1 MKKKYLLWGYAVIAV
16 CILAI
21 LSGITV
27 SSFLGMKGARNYMA
41 NPENRRAIYD
51 NAAKVTR
58 DTGIEFP
65 EFRIQEHKPG
75 EYQDG
80 NVFRD
85 TLVVFFYKGIPES
98 VYRSFE
104 EKAKTIELE
113 NDTAKS
119 VEMDSLNYSYQD
131 FYVGGF
137 ACYIGVHINK
147 DSHYGQII
155 YGNWKPAK
163 E

>member
-65 EFRIQEHKPG
+65 EFHIQEHKPIH
-75 EYQDG
+75 
-80 NVFRD
+80 
-85 TLVVFFYKGIPES
+85 L
-98 VYRSFE
+98 
-104 EKAKTIELE
+104 
-113 NDTAKS
+113 
-119 VEMDSLNYSYQD
+119 
-131 FYVGGF
+131 
-137 ACYIGVHINK
+137 
-147 DSHYGQII
+147 
-155 YGNWKPAK
+155 
-163 E
+163 

>member
-1 MKKKYLLWGYAVIAV
+1 MKKKYLLWGYAAIAFFVLVI
-16 CILAI
+16 LT
-21 LSGITV
+21 SITV
-27 SSFLGMKGARNYMA
+27 SSFLGMKGARNHMA

-58 DTGIEFP
+58 DTGLEFP

-75 EYQDG
+75 EYQEG

-104 EKAKTIELE
+104 EKAKTIALE

-119 VEMDSLNYSYQD
+119 VEIDSLSYNYQD

-137 ACYIGVHINK
+137 ACYVGIHISK
-147 DSHYGQII
+147 DSQYGQII

>member
-1 MKKKYLLWGYAVIAV
+1 M
-16 CILAI
+16 
-21 LSGITV
+21 
-27 SSFLGMKGARNYMA
+27 
-41 NPENRRAIYD
+41 
-51 NAAKVTR
+51 
-58 DTGIEFP
+58 
-65 EFRIQEHKPG
+65 
-75 EYQDG
+75 
-80 NVFRD
+80 
-85 TLVVFFYKGIPES
+85 FFYKGIPES

-147 DSHYGQII
+147 DSP
-155 YGNWKPAK
+155 KSLAVSEKMTTFAADFPK
-163 E
+163 ERSQTRLVR

>member
-1 MKKKYLLWGYAVIAV
+1 MKKKYLLWGYAAIAFFVLVI
-16 CILAI
+16 LT
-21 LSGITV
+21 GITV

-58 DTGIEFP
+58 DTGLEFP

-75 EYQDG
+75 EYQEG

-119 VEMDSLNYSYQD
+119 VEIDGLSYNYQD

-137 ACYIGVHINK
+137 ACYVGIHINK
-147 DSHYGQII
+147 DSQYGQII

>member
-1 MKKKYLLWGYAVIAV
+1 MRKKYLLWGYAVIAV
-16 CILAI
+16 CIIAI
-21 LSGITV
+21 LTGITI
-27 SSFLGMKGARNYMA
+27 SSFMGMRGARNHMA

-75 EYQDG
+75 EYQDS

-85 TLVVFFYKGIPES
+85 TLIVFFHKGIPES

-104 EKAKTIELE
+104 EKAKTIEMDK
-113 NDTAKS
+113 DTAKS
-119 VEMDSLNYSYQD
+119 VEIDSLSYHYQD

-137 ACYIGVHINK
+137 ACYIGIKINK
-147 DSHYGQII
+147 DSQYGEII

>member
-1 MKKKYLLWGYAVIAV
+1 MKKKYLLWGYAAIAFFVLVI
-16 CILAI
+16 LT
-21 LSGITV
+21 SITV
-27 SSFLGMKGARNYMA
+27 SSFLGMKGARNHMA

-58 DTGIEFP
+58 DTGLEFP
-65 EFRIQEHKPG
+65 EFRIQEHKSG
-75 EYQDG
+75 ESQEG

-119 VEMDSLNYSYQD
+119 VEIDSLSYNYQD

-137 ACYIGVHINK
+137 ACYVGIHINK
-147 DSHYGQII
+147 DSQYGQII

>member
-21 LSGITV
+21 LTGITV

-119 VEMDSLNYSYQD
+119 VEMDSLSYHYQD

-137 ACYIGVHINK
+137 ACYIGVHITK
-147 DSHYGQII
+147 DSQYGQII

>member
-1 MKKKYLLWGYAVIAV
+1 MKKKYLLWGYAAIAFFVLVI
-16 CILAI
+16 LT
-21 LSGITV
+21 GITV

-85 TLVVFFYKGIPES
+85 TLVVYFYKGIPES

-137 ACYIGVHINK
+137 AFYIGVHITK
-147 DSHYGQII
+147 DSQYGQII

>member
-1 MKKKYLLWGYAVIAV
+1 MKKKYLLWGYAAIAFFVLVI
-16 CILAI
+16 LT
-21 LSGITV
+21 GITV

-75 EYQDG
+75 ESQEG

-104 EKAKTIELE
+104 EKAKTIELDK
-113 NDTAKS
+113 DTAKS
-119 VEMDSLNYSYQD
+119 VEIDSLSYNYQD

-137 ACYIGVHINK
+137 ACYVGIHINK
-147 DSHYGQII
+147 ESQYGQII

>member
-1 MKKKYLLWGYAVIAV
+1 MKKKYLLWGYAAIAFFVLVI
-16 CILAI
+16 LT
-21 LSGITV
+21 SITV
-27 SSFLGMKGARNYMA
+27 SSFLGMKGARNHMA
-41 NPENRRAIYD
+41 NPEHRRAIYD

-58 DTGIEFP
+58 DTGLEFP

-75 EYQDG
+75 EYQEG

-119 VEMDSLNYSYQD
+119 VEIESLSYNYQD

-137 ACYIGVHINK
+137 ACYVGIHINK
-147 DSHYGQII
+147 DSQYGQII

>member
-1 MKKKYLLWGYAVIAV
+1 MKKKYLLWGYAVIAFFV
-16 CILAI
+16 LVILT
-21 LSGITV
+21 SITV
-27 SSFLGMKGARNYMA
+27 SSFLGMKGARNHMA

-58 DTGIEFP
+58 DTGLEFP

-75 EYQDG
+75 EYQEG

-119 VEMDSLNYSYQD
+119 VEIDSLSYNYQD

-137 ACYIGVHINK
+137 ACYVGIHISK
-147 DSHYGQII
+147 DSQYGQII

>member
-1 MKKKYLLWGYAVIAV
+1 MKKKYLLWGYAAIAFFVLVI
-16 CILAI
+16 LT
-21 LSGITV
+21 GITV

-58 DTGIEFP
+58 DTGLEFP
-65 EFRIQEHKPG
+65 QFRIQEHKPG
-75 EYQDG
+75 EYQEG

-119 VEMDSLNYSYQD
+119 VEIDSLSYNYQD

-137 ACYIGVHINK
+137 TCYVGIHINK
-147 DSHYGQII
+147 DSQYGQII

>member
-16 CILAI
+16 CIIAI
-21 LSGITV
+21 LSGITI
-27 SSFLGMKGARNYMA
+27 SSFLGMRGARNHMA

-58 DTGIEFP
+58 DTGLDFP

-75 EYQDG
+75 EYQEG
-80 NVFRD
+80 NIFRD
-85 TLVVFFYKGIPES
+85 TLIVFFYKGIPDS
-98 VYRSFE
+98 VYTSFE
-104 EKAKTIELE
+104 KKAKAIEQAK
-113 NDTAKS
+113 DSAKS

-147 DSHYGQII
+147 ESQFGEII

>member
-1 MKKKYLLWGYAVIAV
+1 MKKKYLLWGYAAIAFFVLVI
-16 CILAI
+16 LT
-21 LSGITV
+21 SITV
-27 SSFLGMKGARNYMA
+27 SSFLGMKGARNHMA

-58 DTGIEFP
+58 DTGLEFP
-65 EFRIQEHKPG
+65 EFRIQKHKPG
-75 EYQDG
+75 EYQEG

-104 EKAKTIELE
+104 EKAKTIEIE

-119 VEMDSLNYSYQD
+119 VEIDSLSYNYQD

-137 ACYIGVHINK
+137 ACYVGIHINK
-147 DSHYGQII
+147 DSQYGQII